1 MQVWTVANQ
10 KGGVGKTTTVVSLA
24 GLLAEVG
31 YRVLLIDLDP
41 HGSLTSYFGYDP
53 DELEF
58 SVFDLFEGSN
68 PINASTVHRMLLETS
83 HERLELMPA
92 STALATLERRAVG
105 QEGMGLQIARAL
117 VQVKEEYDY
126 VIIDT
131 PPILG
136 VLMVNA
142 LAACQH
148 LLVPVQTE
156 FLALKGLER
165 MVRTISMINQ
175 ARKNK
180 LKYTIIPT
188 FYDRRAH
195 ASVTSLR
202 ELHNRYSDRISSA
215 IVPVDTELRNA
226 SIKGLVPSA
235 VDSSSRGVH
244 AYARILRTLVEA
256 QKQEASV

>member
-58 SVFDLFEGSN
+58 SVFDLFEGEQ
-68 PINASTVHRMLLETS
+68 PITRKSVMQMLLDTS

-105 QEGMGLQIARAL
+105 KEGMGLQIARAL
-117 VQVKEEYDY
+117 VQVRDEYDY
-126 VIIDT
+126 VLIDT

-148 LLVPVQTE
+148 LIVPVQTE

-165 MVRTISMINQ
+165 MVRTIGMINQ

-180 LKYTIIPT
+180 LQYTIIPT
-188 FYDRRAH
+188 FYDRKAQ
-195 ASVTSLR
+195 ASVNSLR
-202 ELHNRYSDRISSA
+202 ELHNRYPERITSA
-215 IVPVDTELRNA
+215 IVPVDAELRNA
-226 SIKGLVPSA
+226 SIKGQVPSA
-235 VDSSSRGVH
+235 IDASGRGVH

-256 QKQEASV
+256 QKQEVV

>member
-1 MQVWTVANQ
+1 MQVWAVANQ

-24 GLLAEVG
+24 GLLADVG

-41 HGSLTSYFGYDP
+41 HGSLTSYFRYDP
-53 DELEF
+53 DELEY
-58 SVFDLFEGSN
+58 SVFDLFSGGSQ
-68 PINASTVHRMLLETS
+68 IDARTVQKMLLETS
-83 HERLELMPA
+83 HERLKLMPA

-105 QEGMGLQIARAL
+105 QEGMGLQIAKAL
-117 VQVKEEYDY
+117 LQVRGQYDY

-188 FYDRRAH
+188 FYDRRTE

-202 ELHNRYSDRISSA
+202 ELHHRYADTISSA
-215 IVPVDTELRNA
+215 IVPVDTILRNA
-226 SIKGLVPSA
+226 SIQGVVPSSL
-235 VDSSSRGVH
+235 DSSSRGVH
-244 AYARILRTLVEA
+244 AYARILRTLVES
-256 QKQEASV
+256 QKQGVL

>member
-1 MQVWTVANQ
+1 MHVWAVANQ
-10 KGGVGKTTTVVSLA
+10 KGGVGKTTTVVGLA

-41 HGSLTSYFGYDP
+41 HGSLTSYFGNDP

-58 SVFDLFEGSN
+58 SVFDLFTADSKVD
-68 PINASTVHRMLLETS
+68 AQTVQKMLLDTS
-83 HERLELMPA
+83 HERIELMPA

-117 VQVKEEYDY
+117 VQVRDQYDY

-165 MVRTISMINQ
+165 MVRTISMVNQ

-180 LKYTIIPT
+180 LRYTIIPT
-188 FYDRRAH
+188 FYDRRTP
-195 ASVTSLR
+195 ASVSSLK
-202 ELHNRYSDRISSA
+202 ELHHKYADNISSA
-215 IVPVDTELRNA
+215 IVPVDSKLLNA
-226 SIKGLVPSA
+226 SIQGVVPSA
-235 VDSSSRGVH
+235 LDSSSRGVH
-244 AYARILRTLVEA
+244 AYARILRTLVESEKA
-256 QKQEASV
+256 EIA

>member
-1 MQVWTVANQ
+1 MQVWAVANQ

-41 HGSLTSYFGYDP
+41 HGSLTSYFGYNP

-58 SVFDLFEGSN
+58 SVFDLFSSEA
-68 PINASTVHRMLLETS
+68 PADAQTVKQMLLDTS
-83 HERLELMPA
+83 HSRLELMPA

-117 VQVKEEYDY
+117 SKVRDEYDY
-126 VIIDT
+126 VLIDT

-156 FLALKGLER
+156 YLALKGLER
-165 MVRTISMINQ
+165 MVRTIGMINQ

-180 LKYTIIPT
+180 LNYTIIPT
-188 FYDRRAH
+188 FYDRRTQ
-195 ASVTSLR
+195 ASVVSLR
-202 ELHNRYSDRISSA
+202 ELHHRYADKISSA
-215 IVPVDTELRNA
+215 IVPVDTKLRNA
-226 SIKGLVPSA
+226 SIKGVVPSA
-235 VDSSSRGVH
+235 LDTTSRGVH
-244 AYARILRTLVEA
+244 AYARILRTLVEN
-256 QKQEASV
+256 QKRAGA